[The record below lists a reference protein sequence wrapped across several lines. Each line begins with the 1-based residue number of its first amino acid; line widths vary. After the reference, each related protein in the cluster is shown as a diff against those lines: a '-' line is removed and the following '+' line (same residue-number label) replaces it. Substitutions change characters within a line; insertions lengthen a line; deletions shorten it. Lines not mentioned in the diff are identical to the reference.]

1 MRVLV
6 TSTAG
11 SGHAHPIVPLA
22 LALRDGGHDVTW
34 AIAPLACAKIEQFG
48 IAAVPAGLDRHEA
61 RGAIEERREVMV
73 KIMAAPPRQREVFA
87 HPGFASRLASAM
99 LDDLIVVC
107 DQLAPDVIVHEPGEY
122 AAAPVA
128 TARGIPHVTVGFGG
142 PTPDEVLAAAEDALR
157 RLWARLGLDLR
168 PAAGM
173 YDHLY
178 LHPLPPSLGPRP
190 SRPTML
196 PMQPI
201 GFDGAIGQNAP
212 HWLDDLGRSRP
223 CVYVTFGTEVTQF
236 APIGDVLAT
245 LASLDVDAVLTVG
258 EAMTPALIEPRPA
271 NVRIEQYIPQR
282 FVLAR
287 ASLLVSHAGSGA
299 MLGAASRGIPQ
310 LCLPIAADQFQ
321 NADFVSAAGIG
332 VTLEPHEIDPTT
344 LSAAIKL
351 LLDDRAFTDQASG
364 IAQEIAAMPP
374 PASRVAT
381 IEQLGR

>member
-11 SGHAHPIVPLA
+11 TGHVHPTVPLA
-22 LALRDGGHDVTW
+22 QALRDAGHDVTW
-34 AIAPLACAKIEQFG
+34 AIAPQACAQIEQFG
-48 IAAVPAGLDRHEA
+48 IPAVPAGLGSHQFRPS
-61 RGAIEERREVMV
+61 EERREVMA
-73 KIMAAPPRQREVFA
+73 KITAAPPRQRQVFA
-87 HPGFASRLASAM
+87 APGFANRLAPAM

-107 DQLAPDVIVHEPGEY
+107 EQLVPDVIVHEPGEY
-122 AAAPVA
+122 AAAPLA
-128 TARGIPHVTVGFGG
+128 TARGIPHVTVGFAG
-142 PTPDEVLAAAEDALR
+142 PTPDEVLAATEDALR

-190 SRPTML
+190 SRPTMQ

-201 GFDGAIGQNAP
+201 GFDGATDQNAP
-212 HWLDDLGRSRP
+212 RWLDELGRSRP
-223 CVYVTFGTEVTQF
+223 CVYVTFGTAVTQL
-236 APIGDVLAT
+236 APIGDVLAA
-245 LASLDVDAVLTVG
+245 LSSLDVDAVLTVG
-258 EAMTPALIEPRPA
+258 EAMKPAFIDTRPT
-271 NVRIEQYIPQR
+271 NVRLEQYIPQR

-287 ASLLVSHAGSGA
+287 SSLLVSHAGSGA

-310 LCLPIAADQFQ
+310 LCLPIAADQFE

-332 VTLEPHEIDPTT
+332 VTVEPDEIDPTT
-344 LSAAIKL
+344 LRRAIER
-351 LLDDRAFTDQASG
+351 LLDDRAFTRRARG

-374 PASRVAT
+374 PASHVAT
-381 IEQLGR
+381 IEHLCL